1 MSQVETRKRE
11 RFIASCNF
19 CGGILQEAQGD
30 CKCNV
35 ICAHCGKTMAVIIRK
50 GKVTVFEERYAN
62 DNSANGGQVRL
73 MKYAAGI
80 GSH

>member
-11 RFIASCNF
+11 RFIAACNF
-19 CGGILQEAQGD
+19 CGGILQEVQGD

-35 ICAHCGKTMAVIIRK
+35 ICANCGKTMAVIIRK

-62 DNSANGGQVRL
+62 DGQVRL

>member
-62 DNSANGGQVRL
+62 DGQVRL

>member
-11 RFIASCNF
+11 RFIAACNF

-62 DNSANGGQVRL
+62 DGQVRL
-73 MKYAAGI
+73 MKYATGI

>member
-1 MSQVETRKRE
+1 MSRVETRKRE
-11 RFIASCNF
+11 RFIAACNF

-62 DNSANGGQVRL
+62 DGQVRL